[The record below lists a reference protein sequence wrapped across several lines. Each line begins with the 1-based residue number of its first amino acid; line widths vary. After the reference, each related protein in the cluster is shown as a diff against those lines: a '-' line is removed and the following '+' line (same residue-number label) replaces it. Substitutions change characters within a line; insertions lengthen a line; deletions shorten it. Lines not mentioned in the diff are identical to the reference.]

1 MQKKYFFFC
10 LLLLLLTAPAT
21 WATPLDPTET
31 DLSPSGEL
39 SETNSDGL
47 DQVTSVS
54 QLRDVQPTDWAFQAL
69 QSLVERYGCI
79 EGYPDRTYRGNRAMT
94 RYEFAAGLNKCL
106 DRIQELIAALPQ
118 GVTKEDLDR
127 LRRLQAEFT
136 AQLGTLRGRVNA
148 LEARTT
154 QLEANQFS
162 PTTKLNAEVI
172 TAVQDTFS
180 DRVGGNSDDS
190 KTMFGY
196 RARLNFETT
205 FTGKD
210 LLRTRLEVGNFR
222 PIFDVTGTQ
231 MTSLNFDTDT
241 SSRVLIPHLLYS
253 FNLNSL
259 ITVTLGPIGLGY
271 TDITDTITPPG
282 IADDARGIPSKFGEY
297 SPFFRQGGGG
307 ISGNFSLAKNLVLTL
322 GYLAG
327 DPANPIGGSGFF
339 NGKYNAMAQLALYS
353 VSSAIGISYS
363 HAYAPGGVVDLT
375 GSTGS
380 FLATRPFGDNIAT
393 ASDTFGI
400 QGYYRL
406 TRNFQIHGWGGYIKA
421 NAESSGLSLISDSRG
436 GEFLSSVGKGSDAD
450 IWFGAVGIS
459 FPDVGKKGNL
469 PGILVGLP
477 PRVTSSDVRKD
488 PDTSY
493 HVEAFFRFQVNDFI
507 TVTPGFWVVFNPEND
522 SKNATQYVGVVRTSF
537 NF

>member
-1 MQKKYFFFC
+1 MQKKYLGFS
-10 LLLLLLTAPAT
+10 LLFTLLVAPTT
-21 WATPLDPTET
+21 WATPIDSLDTN
-31 DLSPSGEL
+31 LSPLDEVSD
-39 SETNSDGL
+39 TNSEGI

-94 RYEFAAGLNKCL
+94 RYEFAAGLNSCL
-106 DRIQELIAALPQ
+106 DRIQELIATLPQ
-118 GVTKEDLDR
+118 GISREDLDR
-127 LRRLQAEFT
+127 LRRLQEEF
-136 AQLGTLRGRVNA
+136 AVELATLRGRVDA

-162 PTTKLNAEVI
+162 TTTKLNAEVI
-172 TAVQDTFS
+172 TAIQDVFGDAAGRNS
-180 DRVGGNSDDS
+180 DRYQ
-190 KTMFGY
+190 TTFAY
-196 RARLNFETT
+196 RVRLNLETS

-222 PIFDVTGTQ
+222 SSSEVTGTT
-231 MTSLNFDTDT
+231 MTNLNFDTVT
-241 SSRVLIPHLLYS
+241 ENRVFIPHLLYRTPLGS
-253 FNLNSL
+253 S
-259 ITVTLGPIGLGY
+259 VTLIVGPSGVGF

-307 ISGNFSLAKNLVLTL
+307 IATNINFSKNVILTL

-327 DPANPIGGSGFF
+327 TPENPTDGNGLFD
-339 NGKYNAMAQLALYS
+339 GKYNAMAQLAFYGNS
-353 VSSAIGISYS
+353 GAIGLSYS
-363 HAYAPGGVVDLT
+363 HTYAPGRFVNLT
-375 GSTGS
+375 GNTGS
-380 FLATRPFGDNIAT
+380 LLAIRPFGDSIAT
-393 ASDTFGI
+393 SNDTFGI
-400 QGYYRL
+400 QGYYRF
-406 TRNFQIHGWGGYIKA
+406 TPNFQIHAWGGYI
-421 NAESSGLSLISDSRG
+421 NAQAENSGLTEISNGRG
-436 GEFLSSVGKGSDAD
+436 GEFTTLVNKGSDAD

-477 PRVTSSDVRKD
+477 PRVTNSNVRED
-488 PDTSY
+488 RDTSY
-493 HVEAFFRFQVNDFI
+493 HVEAFFRFQVNDYI
-507 TVTPGFWVVFNPEND
+507 TVTPGFWVIFNPEND
-522 SKNATQYVGVVRTSF
+522 SRNDTQYVGVIRTSF